1 MWPLSFFFKAA
12 IATACV
18 IRLSLLFTI
27 TSMVENI
34 SAYLM
39 SLGEVNFGNFVQHST
54 QDTAIMMVPNIPGQ
68 GAVLR
73 EKELRIALVC
83 FGGASLA
90 IYMHG
95 ITKEI
100 LKLARASSALHTITV
115 REKRSTAS
123 FFDIRDRADPEF
135 DTEEIYFDL
144 LSDIGRTVDL
154 RVIVDIVAGASAG
167 GINGIMLARALSH
180 DLPMGRLRDLW
191 LESADVTE
199 LLASEAKAHI
209 SSKWILRP
217 LFWAAGLTGSG
228 LISDMEVRSK
238 LSLFMRSRWF
248 EPPFDGLKM
257 TALMYDAVAAMGTPQ
272 EKRSSLLPSGQG
284 LDLFVTL
291 TDFNGYQRTMQIHNP
306 PIIHEH
312 EHRHHLHF
320 KYRRRQSGAIESD
333 FELANAPALAFAAR
347 ATSSIPG
354 AFPPARILEVDQLL
368 RDRSIAWPRRAEFIA
383 RNFDNYARMNV
394 DAASVP
400 FIDGSVLS
408 SHPFREAVNAIRGRA
423 AYREVDRRVVYV
435 DPNPTPAGL
444 AAHHGLP
451 GFFPTLKGALSEIP
465 LSQPVT
471 DELSWV
477 AHFNEQVRRLRAI
490 VDSARPNVRRL
501 VAEVMTT
508 HREEPVSEDQIRLW
522 REQANIKAARD
533 AGFAYDAYVRL
544 KLASVRDFVSGLI
557 MEIRGVR
564 PESPFARSIAEIIDA
579 WAIQSGVTYESADGR
594 FLQAETVAGP
604 NTPKWITFLLAFDV
618 GYRKR
623 RLRFLI
629 EGQNRLSQMLGSG
642 EFDGLDAASVDRLKR
657 KFYECAEALEQ
668 RETAT
673 SVNATTTNLVEDI
686 FRAGP
691 SPTEA
696 REIGKYAQSFAV
708 RHKDQIDV
716 LIERL
721 GSDIDLKSSTSV
733 IDVLLTETEG
743 WPRLARHEVLVN
755 HLGFP
760 FWDVVTF
767 PVMPWREAGEFNEV
781 RIDRISAQ
789 DAVGIN
795 RLGTFPLKGTAFGQS
810 AAFLSRAYREND
822 YLLGRLHAID
832 RLIDIVSEAAG
843 SESRSPAA
851 VATIKKRG
859 FLRVLDVEE
868 HHLPTC
874 EELIAKLRA
883 ALNAD

>member
-1 MWPLSFFFKAA
+1 MGS
-12 IATACV
+12 
-18 IRLSLLFTI
+18 
-27 TSMVENI
+27 
-34 SAYLM
+34 
-39 SLGEVNFGNFVQHST
+39 
-54 QDTAIMMVPNIPGQ
+54 
-68 GAVLR
+68 VLR

-100 LKLARASSALHTITV
+100 LKLARASSALHTITI

-123 FFDIRDRADPEF
+123 FFDVRDRADPEF
-135 DTEEIYFDL
+135 DTEEFYFDL
-144 LSDIGRTVDL
+144 LRDIGRTVDL

-191 LESADVTE
+191 LENADVTE
-199 LLASEAKAHI
+199 LLASEAKARI

-217 LFWAAGLTGSG
+217 LFWAAGLTGTG
-228 LISDMEVRSK
+228 LISDLEVRTK

-248 EPPFDGLKM
+248 EPPFDGMKM
-257 TALMYDAVAAMGTPQ
+257 TALMYDAVAAMGAPR
-272 EKRSSLLPSGQG
+272 EERSSLLPSGQG

-306 PIIHEH
+306 PIIHER

-320 KYRRRQSGAIESD
+320 RYRRRQSGAIESD
-333 FELANAPALAFAAR
+333 FQMANAPALAFAAR

-383 RNFDNYARMNV
+383 RNFDNYAQMNV

-408 SHPFREAVNAIRGRA
+408 SHPFREAVGAIRGRA

-471 DELSWV
+471 DELSWIG
-477 AHFNEQVRRLRAI
+477 HFNEQVRRLRAI

-508 HREEPVSEDQIRLW
+508 HREEPISEDQIRLW
-522 REQANIKAARD
+522 REQANIRAARD

-564 PESPFARSIAEIIDA
+564 PGSPFARAIAEVIDA
-579 WAIQSGVTYESADGR
+579 WAIQSGVTYEPADGR
-594 FLQAETVAGP
+594 SLQVETVAGP
-604 NTPKWITFLLAFDV
+604 GTPKWIAFLLAFDV

-642 EFDGLDAASVDRLKR
+642 EFDGLDAASVDSLKR
-657 KFYECAEALEQ
+657 KFYECAEALER

-673 SVNATTTNLVEDI
+673 SVHATTINLVEDI
-686 FRAGP
+686 FRVGP
-691 SPTEA
+691 SPTEV
-696 REIGKYAQSFAV
+696 RQISKYAESFAA

-721 GSDIDLKSSTSV
+721 GLDIDLKATTSD
-733 IDVLLTETEG
+733 IDVLLAETEG

-795 RLGTFPLKGTAFGQS
+795 RLGTFPLKGIAFGQS

-822 YLLGRLHAID
+822 YLLGRLHAFD

-843 SESRSPAA
+843 SESRPPAA
-851 VATIKKRG
+851 AAALKKRG
-859 FLRVLDVEE
+859 FLRILDVEE
-868 HHLPTC
+868 RHLPTC
-874 EELIAKLRA
+874 EKLIAELRA
-883 ALNAD
+883 ALTADEPLETFKAAR